1 MVTPRNYAKLCDA
14 GRLTLEIIAAGIP
27 QTPTPGF
34 KFFGVSTDT
43 APLAN
48 PATIVYVI
56 DTLSPADGVTIDNV
70 VAAHVNTPVPNVGTF
85 LIFRA
90 DGYYRLFTNATID
103 IQEAPFSFTI
113 SQVVMRREIA
123 GFSGQT
129 RIDILKN
136 GVSLWNVNPNNRP
149 TITAGAGNQARVV
162 ATLPDVVTITILDR
176 LEMAIVQVESGSPQ
190 DILLELIGST

>member
-56 DTLSPADGVTIDNV
+56 DTLSPADGVTIDNT
-70 VAAHVNTPVPNVGTF
+70 VAAHVNTPLPVINF
-85 LIFRA
+85 IQLFRA
-90 DGYYRLFTNATID
+90 DGYYRLFTIATID
-103 IQEAPFSFTI
+103 IQEAEHSYTI
-113 SQVVMRREIA
+113 SQVIMRREIA
-123 GFSGQT
+123 GTGGQT
-129 RIDILKN
+129 VVDILKN
-136 GVSLWNVNPNNRP
+136 GVSIWNVNPGNRP
-149 TITAGAGNQARVV
+149 TITAAAGNQARII
-162 ATLPDVVTITILDR
+162 ATLPDTLTVTKGDR
-176 LEMAIVQVESGSPQ
+176 LEMAIVQVETGSPQ
-190 DILLELIGST
+190 DISLQLISS